1 MVSSR
6 ALKVRLGELFGEL
19 VLGIFILSVVY
30 LILSAIAFFGFYMPG
45 WSIVEWNFEDR
56 QA

>member
-1 MVSSR
+1 MESSR
-6 ALKVRLGELFGEL
+6 AMKVRLGELFGEL
-19 VLGIFILSVVY
+19 VLGIFILIVVY

-56 QA
+56 